1 MGIGIKETGHAQI
14 CRPVAAQLR
23 WSMGLASLAQLL
35 KLSIWLVMIQ
45 VVYLAAHNSGFPF
58 GWLLLLLGQTIVY
71 YTLKIKAHD
80 QSHYAAFQLEKL
92 LRQRLSRKISELPL
106 GKVRSIGSGALAKVL
121 LDDVRELHAF
131 VADAPPLKAEA
142 YTTPIFVLAAL
153 LVLDWRLGLMVL
165 GFALLMMLL
174 LNVLFSR
181 GKLFRRQ
188 YGEALASINGAIIEY
203 VQGMS
208 TIRTFDAGNSSYGR
222 FKTALNRFNAVM
234 VNWLKKVG
242 FATRLARS
250 LFTPMPMMIFL
261 ITIGVY
267 LHSLALLSL
276 FSLFAFLILA
286 AGLIETMHPYMGLF
300 HLLEKSRAA
309 IERINELENM
319 STLPISPNPQKP
331 SRYDIEFDQVSF
343 SYTAQDEAVL
353 KQLDLKI
360 PEQSFTAIIGASGS
374 GKTTLINLLLR
385 FWDVSSGSIKLG
397 GIDIRQI
404 NPHDLMTQC
413 SVVFQDNFL
422 FSCSIAENISYGL
435 DNVEPQAIID
445 AAKKAHIHDFI
456 MSLPQQYQTPVGERG
471 QLLSGGQKQRLTIA
485 RAFLQNRPILILD
498 EPTAFSDAK
507 NEANLVQVFNELMRN
522 KTVIMI
528 AHRLSSI
535 TSADQIL
542 YMEHGRIIAQG
553 NHHDLLQS
561 ASAYRTLW
569 QEYQQARAWSLPAQA
584 SSATILSATENL

>member
-23 WSMGLASLAQLL
+23 CSMLLASIAQLI

-45 VVYLAAHNSGFPF
+45 VVYLAAHNSAFPF
-58 GWLLLLLGQTIVY
+58 GWLLLLLGLTIVY

-80 QSHYAAFQLEKL
+80 QSHYAAFRLEKV

-106 GKVRSIGSGALAKVL
+106 GKVRSIGSGALAKIL
-121 LDDVRELHAF
+121 LDDVHELHVF

-142 YTTPIFVLAAL
+142 YTTPIFVVGAL
-153 LVLDWRLGLMVL
+153 LVLDWRLGLAVF

-174 LNVLFSR
+174 LRALFSR

-203 VQGMS
+203 VQGMG

-222 FKTALNRFNAVM
+222 FQTALNRFNDVM
-234 VNWLKKVG
+234 MNWLQKVG

-261 ITIGVY
+261 IAAGVY

-309 IERINELENM
+309 IERINELEAM
-319 STLPISPNPQKP
+319 QSLAFSENPQKP
-331 SRYDIEFDQVSF
+331 IRYDIEFDDVNF
-343 SYTAQDEAVL
+343 RYTAQGEAVL
-353 KQLDLKI
+353 KNINLTI
-360 PEQSFTAIIGASGS
+360 PERSFTAVIGASGS

-385 FWDVSSGSIKLG
+385 FWDVSSGRIKLG

-404 NPHDLMTQC
+404 NPQDLMTQC

-435 DNVEPQAIID
+435 ENVDQQAIVE

-456 MSLPQQYQTPVGERG
+456 MTLPQQYQTAVGERG

-542 YMEHGRIIAQG
+542 YMEQGSIIAQG
-553 NHHDLLQS
+553 DHQTLLQS
-561 ASAYRTLW
+561 DTAYRTLW
-569 QEYQQARAWSLPAQA
+569 QEYQQARAWVLPAQA
-584 SSATILSATENL
+584 LSDTETV

>member
-1 MGIGIKETGHAQI
+1 MSIQHAQI
-14 CRPVAAQLR
+14 CQPVAKQLQR
-23 WSMGLASLAQLL
+23 SMWLASLAQLI

-45 VVYLAAHNSGFPF
+45 VVYLARQNSEFPF
-58 GWLLLLLGQTIVY
+58 LWLGLLLSLTVLY

-80 QSHYAAFQLEKL
+80 QSHYAAFELEKV
-92 LRQRLSRKISELPL
+92 LRQRISRKISELPL

-121 LDDVRELHAF
+121 LDDIHELHTF

-142 YTTPIFVLAAL
+142 YTTPVFVLCAL
-153 LVLDWRLGLMVL
+153 LVLDWRLGLAVL
-165 GFALLMMLL
+165 VFAVLMMLL
-174 LNVLFSR
+174 LKVLFSR

-188 YGEALASINGAIIEY
+188 YGEALAQINSAIIEY

-222 FKTALNRFNAVM
+222 FQTALNRFNDVM
-234 VNWLKKVG
+234 MNWLKKVG
-242 FATRLARS
+242 FSTRLARS

-261 ITIGVY
+261 IIIGVY

-309 IERINELENM
+309 IERIYELENM
-319 STLPISPNPQKP
+319 TALAVTATPQKP
-331 SRYDIEFDQVSF
+331 RHYTIEFQHVDFRYSP
-343 SYTAQDEAVL
+343 DGNLVL
-353 KQLDLKI
+353 KQISFAI
-360 PEQSFTAIIGASGS
+360 PERSFTAIIGASGS

-385 FWDVSSGSIKLG
+385 FWDVSSGSIRLG
-397 GIDIRQI
+397 GIDIKQI
-404 NPHDLMTQC
+404 NPQDLMTQC

-422 FSCSIAENISYGL
+422 FSCSIAENIAYGL
-435 DNVEPQAIID
+435 ENVDQQAIIQ

-456 MSLPQQYQTPVGERG
+456 MTLPQQYQTKVGERG

-498 EPTAFSDAK
+498 EPTSFSDAK
-507 NEANLVQVFNELMRN
+507 NEANLVQVFQELMRD
-522 KTVIMI
+522 KSVIMI

-535 TSADQIL
+535 RSADQIL
-542 YMEHGRIIAQG
+542 YLHKGEILAKGS
-553 NHHDLLQS
+553 HHALLNS
-561 ASAYRTLW
+561 SDAYRTLW
-569 QEYQQARAWSLPAQA
+569 QEYQQAREWHLP
-584 SSATILSATENL
+584 SDVPSVMETV

>member
-1 MGIGIKETGHAQI
+1 MKIGATETQHAAI

-106 GKVRSIGSGALAKVL
+106 GKVRSIGSGALTKVL
-121 LDDVRELHAF
+121 LDDVRELHVF

-142 YTTPIFVLAAL
+142 YTTPIFVLVAL
-153 LVLDWRLGLMVL
+153 LVLDWRLGLMVF
-165 GFALLMMLL
+165 GFALLVMLL
-174 LNVLFSR
+174 LRVLFSR

-188 YGEALASINGAIIEY
+188 YGEALASINSAIIEY

-234 VNWLKKVG
+234 VSWLKQVG

-250 LFTPMPMMIFL
+250 LFTPMPMMMFL
-261 ITIGVY
+261 IVIGVY

-319 STLPISPNPQKP
+319 SSLPISPNPQKP
-331 SRYDIEFDQVSF
+331 SRYDIEFEKVSF
-343 SYTAQDEAVL
+343 SYTAQDQAVL
-353 KQLDLKI
+353 KQLNLKI

-404 NPHDLMTQC
+404 NPQDLMTQC

-435 DNVEPQAIID
+435 DNVEAQAIIE

-542 YMEHGRIIAQG
+542 YMEQGRIIAQG

-569 QEYQQARAWSLPAQA
+569 QEYQQARAWSLPAQS
-584 SSATILSATENL
+584 SSATISSATENL